1 MKKLIILLTLMG
13 SLQMMQAQ
21 RIAYIE
27 SEYIL
32 ERVTPYKQSKERL
45 EKQSQEWQKEIEKK
59 MKDLDELYKKFQA
72 EQALYTDAIKKQK
85 IDDIEKREREIG
97 ELQKQRFGPSGDIFN
112 KRQEMIQ
119 PIINQMFDE
128 VKKIAESK
136 SFDMVLDKSNG
147 NAMVYVSSK
156 LNISD
161 QVIKS
166 MGY

>member
-1 MKKLIILLTLMG
+1 MKKLIILLTLFG
-13 SLQMMQAQ
+13 SIQMSQAQ

-32 ERVTPYKQSKERL
+32 ERVTPYKQTKERL
-45 EKQSQEWQKEIEKK
+45 EKQSLEWQKEIEKK

-161 QVIKS
+161 QVIKA

>member
-1 MKKLIILLTLMG
+1 
-13 SLQMMQAQ
+13 
-21 RIAYIE
+21 
-27 SEYIL
+27 
-32 ERVTPYKQSKERL
+32 
-45 EKQSQEWQKEIEKK
+45 
-59 MKDLDELYKKFQA
+59 
-72 EQALYTDAIKKQK
+72 LYTDAIKKQK

-161 QVIKS
+161 QVIKA

>member
-1 MKKLIILLTLMG
+1 
-13 SLQMMQAQ
+13 
-21 RIAYIE
+21 
-27 SEYIL
+27 
-32 ERVTPYKQSKERL
+32 
-45 EKQSQEWQKEIEKK
+45 
-59 MKDLDELYKKFQA
+59 
-72 EQALYTDAIKKQK
+72 
-85 IDDIEKREREIG
+85 
-97 ELQKQRFGPSGDIFN
+97 
-112 KRQEMIQ
+112 MIQ

-161 QVIKS
+161 QVIKA